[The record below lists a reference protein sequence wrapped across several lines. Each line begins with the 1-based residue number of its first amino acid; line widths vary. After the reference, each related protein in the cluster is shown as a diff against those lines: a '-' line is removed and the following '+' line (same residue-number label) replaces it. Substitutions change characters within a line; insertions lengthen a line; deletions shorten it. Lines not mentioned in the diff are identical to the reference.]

1 MSAAPLGWPG
11 IVRLGLVQTALGA
24 VVVLVTSTLNRV
36 MAVELLLPAA
46 VPGAL
51 VGLHYAVQVLRPR
64 WGHGSDSGG
73 RRTPWIAGGMAALA
87 VGAVLASLATA
98 LAAGDA
104 VAGLALATLAFAL
117 IGAGVGAAGTS
128 LLALLAERVE
138 DGRRPAAAALV
149 WIMMILGFVVTAGVA
164 GHHLDPFSLERLV
177 AVTAV
182 VAAAALALT
191 ALALFRVEGPGRAS
205 RAYDPGARPEPFA
218 RALAEVWAETRARRF
233 TVFVFGSMLAYSAQ
247 DLILEPFAGV
257 VFGMTPGE
265 STKLGGVQHAGV
277 LVGMIVVGLLGGG
290 RRAGGLLSG
299 WAVGGCVGSGL
310 AMAGLVL
317 AAGVGPAWP
326 LRANVFLLGL
336 ANGIFAVAAIG
347 SMMGLARSGAAR
359 REGTRVGLWG
369 AAQALAFGLG
379 GLAGTGAVDLGR
391 ALGGSPQ
398 AAYGF
403 VFAAEAVLFALS
415 AHLAVQVNATLH
427 ETCPV
432 KRAAA
437 LPPGLEP
444 AREG

>member
-1 MSAAPLGWPG
+1 M
-11 IVRLGLVQTALGA
+11 IQT
-24 VVVLVTSTLNRV
+24 
-36 MAVELLLPAA
+36 
-46 VPGAL
+46 
-51 VGLHYAVQVLRPR
+51 
-64 WGHGSDSGG
+64 
-73 RRTPWIAGGMAALA
+73 
-87 VGAVLASLATA
+87 
-98 LAAGDA
+98 
-104 VAGLALATLAFAL
+104 
-117 IGAGVGAAGTS
+117 GAAGTS

-191 ALALFRVEGPGRAS
+191 AVALAGIEGPGRAP
-205 RAYDPGARPEPFA
+205 RTPVLGAPREPFA
-218 RALAEVWAETRARRF
+218 RALAEVWAEARARRF

-247 DLILEPFAGV
+247 DLILEPFAGI

-299 WAVGGCVGSGL
+299 WAVGGCIGSAV
-310 AMAGLVL
+310 AMAGLAL

-326 LRANVFLLGL
+326 LRVNVFLLGL
-336 ANGIFAVAAIG
+336 ANGVFAVAAIG

-379 GLAGTGAVDLGR
+379 GIVGTAAVDLGG
-391 ALGGSPQ
+391 ALTGSPQ

-403 VFAAEAVLFALS
+403 VFLVEAVLFAVS
-415 AHLAVQVNATLH
+415 AHLAVQVNATLA

-432 KRAAA
+432 KRAAV
-437 LPPGLEP
+437 LPPGLAP